1 MDEKKISILLVD
13 DHLLFRNGFRLLLDH
28 LPEVDVIGEAAD
40 GEGFLELLSQRCP
53 DIVFLDISM
62 PGMGGLVAAQKALS
76 MYSGLKI
83 IMLTMYSDES
93 YYYQLADMGVKGFLL
108 KSCDF
113 REVEMAIQTAMS
125 GGTYLSQELMVNI
138 VNSHKPSGLPV
149 HDATSLSDRENEI
162 LVEVCKGASTSEIA
176 EKFCISPRTV
186 EKHRANILL
195 KTGCKNTASLVG
207 YAMKNRLT

>member
-1 MDEKKISILLVD
+1 MSAQKVKVTLVD

-28 LPEVDVIGEAAD
+28 LPEVEVVGEASD
-40 GEGFLELLSQRCP
+40 GEGFLSLLSGRHP
-53 DIVFLDISM
+53 DLVFLDISM

-76 MYSGLKI
+76 MCPGLRI

-113 REVEMAIQTAMS
+113 REVEMAIHTVMGGQT
-125 GGTYLSQELMVNI
+125 YVSQELMMAIMNT
-138 VNSHKPSGLPV
+138 HKSGGPTLQEMV
-149 HDATSLSDRENEI
+149 SLSDRESEI
-162 LVEVCKGASTSEIA
+162 LVEVCKGSSTPEIA
-176 EKFCISPRTV
+176 DRLCISPRTV
-186 EKHRANILL
+186 EKHRSNILL

-207 YAMKNRLT
+207 YAMKNKLI

>member
-1 MDEKKISILLVD
+1 M
-13 DHLLFRNGFRLLLDH
+13 LFRNGFRLLLDH
-28 LPEVDVIGEAAD
+28 LPDVDVIGEAAD
-40 GEGFLELLSQRCP
+40 GEGLLTLLSHKNP

-76 MYSGLKI
+76 MYPGLKI

-113 REVEMAIQTAMS
+113 REVEMSIQTAMS
-125 GGTYLSQELMVNI
+125 GGMYVSQELMVAI
-138 VNSHKPSGLPV
+138 VSSHKSGNV
-149 HDATSLSDRENEI
+149 SLETVALSERENEI
-162 LVEVCKGASTSEIA
+162 LVEVCKGASTPEIA

-207 YAMKNRLT
+207 YAMKNKLT